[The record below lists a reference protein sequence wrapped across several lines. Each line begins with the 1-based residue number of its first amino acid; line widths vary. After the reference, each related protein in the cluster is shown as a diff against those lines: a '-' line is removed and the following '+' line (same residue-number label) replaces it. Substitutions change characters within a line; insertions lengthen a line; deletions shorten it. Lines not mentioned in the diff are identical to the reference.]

1 MPWGSV
7 KILEID
13 MKRVLAVAVLALATL
28 PVMAQ
33 HHHGHGHGH
42 WNRGYGGGWHWV
54 VPAIIGGA
62 VVYGATRP
70 DPVIIQQP
78 PVIVQQQPVPYYGQS
93 QNCSPWTET
102 QNSDGTITRTRTCA
116 Q

>member
-1 MPWGSV
+1 
-7 KILEID
+7 
-13 MKRVLAVAVLALATL
+13 MKRILAVLLLTLAAVPA
-28 PVMAQ
+28 MAQ
-33 HHHGHGHGH
+33 HHHGYGHGHGH
-42 WNRGYGGGWHWV
+42 WNRGYSGGWNWV

-70 DPVIIQQP
+70 DPVIVQQPPIIVQQP
-78 PVIVQQQPVPYYGQS
+78 PVYQYPQ

-102 QNSDGTITRTRTCA
+102 QNYDGTITRTRTCN